1 VVPRV
6 TYSSIINHWISS
18 HIASSMQD
26 AMKIASLHYCF
37 NSIRMCYTWLHCSV
51 SCTWWIIV
59 VIILGSTYW
68 LPYHNVSFIIGSCFI
83 DDGDHYVA
91 NSSNFDKLKF
101 VKVLN
106 KLGVV
111 RIVAN
116 TYETPISRLTNC
128 LTLDYNSFALNISNM
143 VAFTMVVVN
152 TIWCYLCVFWK
163 SFCQYSKRNNWNHPC
178 VERHHC

>member
-1 VVPRV
+1 
-6 TYSSIINHWISS
+6 
-18 HIASSMQD
+18 
-26 AMKIASLHYCF
+26 
-37 NSIRMCYTWLHCSV
+37 
-51 SCTWWIIV
+51 
-59 VIILGSTYW
+59 
-68 LPYHNVSFIIGSCFI
+68 VSFVIGSCIGFI

-116 TYETPISRLTNC
+116 TFETPISRLI
-128 LTLDYNSFALNISNM
+128 TLDYNSFALNISNV

-152 TIWCYLCVFWK
+152 TI
-163 SFCQYSKRNNWNHPC
+163 
-178 VERHHC
+178 